1 MSAQNRFSAR
11 FWIPL
16 FIVVAIIA
24 AVLAFNTQTTH
35 AATPQEVGIPPA
47 GQNAIEIIGKIDQNG
62 LAFNSYGY
70 LTRIN
75 GVPDDQMFTDPAN
88 HSEATARFTYAST
101 ANLTARSVIE
111 TLFVLDAAGSTTI
124 YYNDMPKGDF
134 KDPNTFAAGTAIATA
149 NERWQTV
156 INVQSPDTGIA
167 TGISEFT
174 ESSATPFT
182 LNNTD
187 YQFGHA
193 NLVLRSSFTGEGKR
207 SDKILPK
214 SVIIIAGNA
223 VVAGG

>member
-1 MSAQNRFSAR
+1 MSAQNRFGVR
-11 FWIPL
+11 FFVPA
-16 FIVVAIIA
+16 FILILIVSTLLLLNI
-24 AVLAFNTQTTH
+24 QTTH

-62 LAFNSYGY
+62 LSFNSYGY

-75 GVPDDQMFTDPAN
+75 GIPDDQMFTDPVN
-88 HSEATARFTYAST
+88 HNEATARFTYAST

-124 YYNDMPKGDF
+124 YYNDQPKGDF
-134 KDPNTFAAGTAIATA
+134 KDPKSFVAGTTIATA

-174 ESSATPFT
+174 EASANPFT
-182 LNNTD
+182 LNGID

-193 NLVLRSSFTGEGKR
+193 NLILRSSFTGEGKR

-223 VVAGG
+223 VAVGG

>member
-1 MSAQNRFSAR
+1 MSAQNRFVAR

-16 FIVVAIIA
+16 FIAIVIITLLL
-24 AVLAFNTQTTH
+24 VLNIQITH

-62 LAFNSYGY
+62 LAFNGYGY

-75 GVPDDQMFTDPAN
+75 GIPDDQMFTDPLN
-88 HSEATARFTYAST
+88 HSEATAHFTYAST

-111 TLFVLDAAGSTTI
+111 KLFVLDAAGSTTI
-124 YYNDMPKGDF
+124 YYNDKPIGDF
-134 KDPNTFAAGTAIATA
+134 KDPKSFAAGTAIATA

-167 TGISEFT
+167 TGMSEFT
-174 ESSATPFT
+174 ETSATPFT

-187 YQFGHA
+187 YQFGHT
-193 NLVLRSSFTGEGKR
+193 NLVLRSSFTGEGNR

-214 SVIIIAGNA
+214 SIIVIAGNA
-223 VVAGG
+223 TAAGG